1 MAATG
6 DFGPA
11 PAGTNLAENQNAQ
24 IFGAVITLMVI
35 GTVGVVMRW
44 VARKTPDSIALAI
57 DDYLIVAA
65 LIFAYG
71 TAICSLL
78 SINYGGGKHLWAITS
93 NDFIHIW
100 KLLYAYVMIYATA
113 VTLTKVSIL
122 MFYRRIFGITYS
134 LYLCL
139 FFAIG
144 YWITII
150 VVINVGCRP
159 LSYFWMRY
167 TDPSAVGTCID
178 IPKFFFGNGIA
189 AMLIDVIILCVPIP
203 IVWGLQM
210 PTSQKLAV
218 VSILLLGSFV
228 CVASIVRIVTLE
240 HNVKSNDPTWT
251 ISPVFVWSC
260 VEPFIGIVCA
270 CLPTFAPFFRRWW
283 AVVRTKGSTGA
294 RNGYASNQNTNDLS
308 AVGSKQ
314 MSGTA
319 AFRLSKGR
327 PRGKGEWTEL
337 ESRLRDD
344 EVMLT
349 NEITGGGVRTA
360 STRTKGS
367 DEELGGIRVQED
379 VEWSS
384 SHVLGA
390 AHK

>member
-218 VSILLLGSFV
+218 VSILLLGS
-228 CVASIVRIVTLE
+228 L
-240 HNVKSNDPTWT
+240 
-251 ISPVFVWSC
+251 
-260 VEPFIGIVCA
+260 
-270 CLPTFAPFFRRWW
+270 L
-283 AVVRTKGSTGA
+283 
-294 RNGYASNQNTNDLS
+294 
-308 AVGSKQ
+308 
-314 MSGTA
+314 
-319 AFRLSKGR
+319 
-327 PRGKGEWTEL
+327 
-337 ESRLRDD
+337 
-344 EVMLT
+344 
-349 NEITGGGVRTA
+349 
-360 STRTKGS
+360 
-367 DEELGGIRVQED
+367 
-379 VEWSS
+379 
-384 SHVLGA
+384 
-390 AHK
+390 